1 MFFLRPVRE
10 DDLDALIDLSK
21 ATAHGLTTLP
31 TDERI
36 LGRRIRTSLESFARL
51 ESEPVPG
58 DAYLLVLADLESGRV
73 VGTSALFSKVGG
85 FEPFYA
91 YRIKTSLHESKSL
104 GVRKEVSALHLVT
117 EHDGPTEIGTLF
129 LLPEARRGGNGRL
142 LSLGRFLLIAEHRT
156 AFDETVIAELR
167 GVIDE
172 KGESDFW
179 EALGRHFFDV
189 DLPTADFFSV
199 EDKSII
205 ADLMPIQP
213 IYIPLLPK
221 AAQAVIGRVHPLTE
235 PALHLLE
242 AEGFHDA
249 GMVDIFEAGPVVECP
264 RDEIRT
270 VRESLVARVVSI
282 DEPEQPGEDQ
292 PEFLV
297 TRRRDFRAAKGSFR
311 VSDAGLEISPAL
323 ARALEIEVGEEARY
337 APFRAL
343 RDPARPPSSASTAA
357 RPRGGS
363 VR

>member
-1 MFFLRPVRE
+1 MFFLRPIRE
-10 DDLDALIDLSK
+10 DDLDALIDLSRE
-21 ATAHGLTTLP
+21 TAHGLTTLP

-36 LGRRIRTSLESFARL
+36 LGRRIRKSLESFARL
-51 ESEPVPG
+51 ESEPEPG

-85 FEPFYA
+85 YEPFYA
-91 YRIKTSLHESKSL
+91 YRIQSSLHESKSL

-129 LLPEARRGGNGRL
+129 LLPEARHGGNGRL
-142 LSLGRFLLIAEHRT
+142 LSLGRFLLIAEHRK
-156 AFDETVIAELR
+156 AFDETVIAEMR

-172 KGESDFW
+172 KGQSEFW

-205 ADLMPIQP
+205 ADLMPTQP

-221 AAQAVIGRVHPLTE
+221 AAQALIGRVHPLTE

-242 AEGFHDA
+242 TEGFHDA
-249 GMVDIFEAGPVVECP
+249 GMVDIFEAGPVVECL

-270 VRESLVARVVSI
+270 VRESRVARVVSTN
-282 DEPEQPGEDQ
+282 EPAQPASNQ
-292 PEFLV
+292 IEFLV
-297 TRRRDFRAAKGSFR
+297 TRRRGFRAAKGSLSI
-311 VSDAGLEISPAL
+311 SDAGLGMSPAL
-323 ARALEIEVGEEARY
+323 AGALEIEVGEEVRY

-343 RDPARPPSSASTAA
+343 RDDAGPPRATSAAA
-357 RPRGGS
+357 EQPGGS
-363 VR
+363 ER